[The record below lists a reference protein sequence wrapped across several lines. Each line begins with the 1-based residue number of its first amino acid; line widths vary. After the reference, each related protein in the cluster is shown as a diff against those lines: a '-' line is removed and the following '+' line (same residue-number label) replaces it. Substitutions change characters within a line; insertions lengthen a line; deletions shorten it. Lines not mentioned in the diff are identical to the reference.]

1 MQMRRTA
8 GASQVRSSPSCR
20 NVGRS
25 AKAGA
30 RLGRGWQ
37 SRSRAMRWRGRR
49 PASPIPPPPHPHPP
63 THPPNPLCPCS
74 IPPAALHL
82 ASRHARLACVKV
94 LLEAGARQLCDRQ
107 GCTPRQL
114 AEQSGHTDVL
124 DMVRQHE
131 EVQAELQRQ
140 ADGQQRRLAEG
151 GRPAGEEGT

>member
-1 MQMRRTA
+1 MSVAAA
-8 GASQVRSSPSCR
+8 GPKDGLGEASEQITRH
-20 NVGRS
+20 
-25 AKAGA
+25 AWA
-30 RLGRGWQ
+30 
-37 SRSRAMRWRGRR
+37 WRV
-49 PASPIPPPPHPHPP
+49 PASVPS
-63 THPPNPLCPCS
+63 PNPLCLCS

-114 AEQSGHTDVL
+114 AEQAGNTDVL

-131 EVQAELQRQ
+131 EVQAELQQQ
-140 ADGQQRRLAEG
+140 ADGQQRQLAEG